1 MGDRGRT
8 FDYALGSEGPKWAAD
23 LVARCA
29 AAAVADLTE
38 LSEELPE
45 WRASRELGRLR
56 TEGLAV
62 DLALS
67 LAEITDERAGSPLWS
82 QESPWMPMRG
92 PQEGLAPLT
101 RYVEA
106 AMQVVVEF
114 VMDAHASG
122 RLEKGGAVRE
132 AAELLVVHAL

>member
-67 LAEITDERAGSPLWS
+67 LAEITDERAGSPLTPVRALSAPEAPVETPEKVPPSGREKKVSELKPAVPGATLWS
-82 QESPWMPMRG
+82 QESPW
-92 PQEGLAPLT
+92 
-101 RYVEA
+101 
-106 AMQVVVEF
+106 
-114 VMDAHASG
+114 
-122 RLEKGGAVRE
+122 
-132 AAELLVVHAL
+132 